1 MKSLKKNFIYNIS
14 YQILLILLPF
24 ITMPYVSRIIGA
36 NGIGEYSYTY
46 SIVNYFMLIAMLG
59 INNYGNRS
67 IAKVRD
73 DKIKRSKVFYEIH
86 LLQVIS
92 SLLMILC
99 YILFLILFD
108 SKYHL
113 ISVIQSL
120 YLLSCIFDINWF
132 FFGVEDFKTPVIR
145 NCIIKISSLFLI
157 FLLIKNSNDVWIYTL
172 ILSGGTFVSQLIMWP
187 FVHKYIIKQKIKIG
201 DIKKHVIP
209 CFKLFLPVIAVT
221 IYKIMDKTMLG
232 IFSTISEVGLYENA
246 ERIISVP
253 ISIIVALGTVML
265 PRMTHLY
272 ANNKI
277 KESSL
282 MINKSIKVIMFL
294 SIPMFLGLISIGKD
308 FSILF
313 FGSEFKKTGVLIE
326 LLSITIIFLSWGNV
340 IRTQYLIPLEK
351 DKIYIV
357 SAFLGA
363 FINLI
368 MNIIFIPMYSSVGAC
383 FGTIAAEFIVM
394 FYQTF
399 KIRKELP
406 IHNYIKSIYQ
416 FIISGFIMF
425 LILSFINIF
434 NLNSLLLIFIKIIT
448 GSVLYFLLNYRF
460 VFSELKTFKINS
472 FSK

>member
-67 IAKVRD
+67 IAKARD
-73 DKIKRSKVFYEIH
+73 DKIKMSKVFYEIH

-108 SKYHL
+108 NKYHL

-265 PRMTHLY
+265 PRMTNLY